1 MASDTFSGTLRWSGR
16 YLVDPWE
23 PTGLINLAKYPRL
36 AAYLETHRNRIAGR
50 NVTRRNPA
58 QWYRTI
64 DRVNHSLVSEP
75 KLFLPDIK
83 GRIHPVL
90 DPGTTYPHH
99 NLYVVRPGSW
109 DIEVLGGLL
118 LSAVAQFVIECYAVR
133 MRGGHLR
140 FQAQYLRRIR
150 VPNPRDI
157 TPDQAAAL
165 RHAFRSRD
173 EPVATRTA
181 LAIYGIDGIPD
192 EPDHA

>member
-1 MASDTFSGTLRWSGR
+1 M
-16 YLVDPWE
+16 
-23 PTGLINLAKYPRL
+23 
-36 AAYLETHRNRIAGR
+36 
-50 NVTRRNPA
+50 
-58 QWYRTI
+58 
-64 DRVNHSLVSEP
+64 NHSLVSEP